1 MNVLVTGGAGFI
13 GSHLCERLLSEGM
26 AVSIIDD
33 LNHFYGP
40 QEKLDNLD
48 RIRLRGAVE
57 FLQADICE
65 TVAVERLL
73 HQQEVEAVIHL
84 AARVGVRPSIEDPLG
99 YERTNV
105 QGTISVVEAGRK
117 AGVRRFI
124 LASSSSIY
132 GIANQVPFR
141 EDDTTNLPISPYAA
155 TKLAAEK
162 ICYTYS
168 HLYRLAC
175 CCLRFFTVYGP
186 RQRPDLAISKFIGLI
201 DQGEPVPVFGD
212 GSSGRDYT
220 YCEDVVAGIVAA
232 LGYDCRYEVFNLG
245 NSHPVRLTELIAAI
259 EGAVGKP
266 ASIVH
271 HPEQPG
277 DVPITYAD
285 ISKAERLLGYQPATS
300 FAAGLA
306 EQVAWYRGQ
315 TKPKTTPARGRSAN

>member
-26 AVSIIDD
+26 RVSIIDE
-33 LNHFYGP
+33 LNDFYGP

-48 RIRLRGAVE
+48 RIRHRGAVE

-65 TVAVERLL
+65 TGAVERLL
-73 HQQEVEAVIHL
+73 REQEVEAVIHM

-105 QGTISVVEAGRK
+105 QGTISVLEAARR

-124 LASSSSIY
+124 LASSSSVY

-141 EDDTTNLPISPYAA
+141 EDDTANLPISPYAA

-168 HLYRLAC
+168 HLHRLAC

-201 DQGEPVPVFGD
+201 DEGKPVPVFGD

-245 NSHPVRLTELIAAI
+245 NSHPLRLSELIAAI

-266 ASIVH
+266 ASVVR

-285 ISKAERLLGYQPATS
+285 ISKAERLLGYRPATS
-300 FAAGLA
+300 FAAGLVK
-306 EQVAWYRGQ
+306 QVAWYREQ
-315 TKPKTTPARGRSAN
+315 TSRKKTPAHG